1 MITELQE
8 KFKKYVF
15 EDVKA
20 NIDEWVERRTCNYK
34 EATRNFRDRIIELR
48 HKYAKDNELE
58 SVTPLC
64 PKPSDLADTIGGVM
78 KEYVRSEEDR
88 LLEEYRPL
96 AIEKIANDEVLQHR
110 LQETFAKIFSE
121 VDGGNIL
128 TIPHWE
134 LSNYLEDHYDEVR
147 HTLNNPS
154 NEVKPYLGGLANELL
169 RSLFTVSLTLK
180 SGDVETTKEVS

>member
-1 MITELQE
+1 MTTELQE

-20 NIDEWVERRTCNYK
+20 NIDEWAERRTCNYK

-48 HKYAKDNELE
+48 HKYAKNNGFKN
-58 SVTPLC
+58 VTPLC
-64 PKPSDLADTIGGVM
+64 PKPNDLEHLINTYIN
-78 KEYVRSEEDR
+78 EYVSSERDR

-134 LSNYLEDHYDEVR
+134 LSNYLEDHYDEVK

-154 NEVKPYLGGLANELL
+154 NEEKPYLGDLTKELL
-169 RSLFTVSLTLK
+169 PSLFTASLTLK
-180 SGDVETTKEVS
+180 SGDV